1 MLPRESVWRKK
12 FENQRR
18 DLERKV
24 QAQLTLSPLQAW
36 SRCEYWNVTLVKAQ
50 KLPDSLLTSDVTNL
64 STGKGFPNLF
74 ILLLIYA
81 ILVQD
86 PDEKLNHRS
95 RWEKD
100 LVNLWKHCARLNFY
114 FIFFILFN
122 IAQSYIHAT
131 VPLCFGPEVQS
142 EPCHMR
148 GLACT
153 EGAYQTVSQTNYR
166 KHTLVFEIT
175 WQGGGLPSHSALRG
189 WLAMGLPGGA
199 QSVSFFSHYC
209 SLSTRR
215 GCWVTYKEKLHELAS
230 RLLLHMRTHTCTCA
244 EQR

>member
-81 ILVQD
+81 TLAQD

-148 GLACT
+148 GLAM
-153 EGAYQTVSQTNYR
+153 YR
-166 KHTLVFEIT
+166 
-175 WQGGGLPSHSALRG
+175 G
-189 WLAMGLPGGA
+189 
-199 QSVSFFSHYC
+199 SVSDCLPDKLQKTHPC
-209 SLSTRR
+209 LWNHLARR
-215 GCWVTYKEKLHELAS
+215 GPAFSFSTQRLVSNGSAWRSPVCVFFLP
-230 RLLLHMRTHTCTCA
+230 LLLFVYTERVLSDL
-244 EQR
+244 

>member
-74 ILLLIYA
+74 IHLLIYA
-81 ILVQD
+81 ILAQD

-148 GLACT
+148 GLAMYR
-153 EGAYQTVSQTNYR
+153 GSVSDCLPDKLQKTHPCLWNHLAR
-166 KHTLVFEIT
+166 RGPAFSFSTQRLV
-175 WQGGGLPSHSALRG
+175 S
-189 WLAMGLPGGA
+189 MGLPGGA

-230 RLLLHMRTHTCTCA
+230 RLLLHMRTHTCTCE